1 MATFT
6 DVFERKE
13 VKYCLNERQ
22 YRAILSAL
30 DGRMA
35 PDVFGATR
43 IVSRYLDTSERSLI
57 ERSMD
62 KPLYKEKLR
71 LRGYGSPRANDRVF
85 VEIKKKYKGIVY
97 KRRVGCSL
105 AAACAYLDGVP
116 YERACGRYPLSDPVM
131 AAESLAPRSVQIARE
146 IDSFI
151 ERHRPLLPSMLI
163 SCVRTAYAKSADD
176 VAVLA
181 ASDTP
186 DDLRITFDER
196 ISYQD
201 LFAARG
207 SAARALLPAG
217 DVVMEIKSAGP
228 FPLWLVR
235 ALDAC
240 EARPSSFSKYG
251 AAYRACSLTYADAP
265 IPVSSSVLEPMSLP
279 AHVLPN
285 VRADVS
291 APVPA
296 PVVLRQPSTRATQ
309 AHAEEKAERLAT
321 ALRDSR
327 PRHVRAPAK
336 RRSALEKSR
345 HAATR
350 G

>member
-1 MATFT
+1 MTTFT

-22 YRAILSAL
+22 YRAMLSAL
-30 DGRMA
+30 DGLME
-35 PDVFGATR
+35 PDVFGRTR
-43 IVSRYLDTSERSLI
+43 IISRYLDTPERALI

-71 LRGYGSPRANDRVF
+71 LRGYGSPRADDRVF
-85 VEIKKKYKGIVY
+85 VEIKKKYQGIVY
-97 KRRVGCSL
+97 KRRIGCSL
-105 AAACAYLDGVP
+105 AAACAYLDGMP
-116 YERACGRYPLSDPVM
+116 YERACLRYPLPDPVM

-146 IDSFI
+146 IDSFVD
-151 ERHRPLLPSMLI
+151 RYRPLLPSMQI
-163 SCVRTAYAKSADD
+163 VCERTAYAKLLDGSA
-176 VAVLA
+176 VPI

-201 LFAARG
+201 LFATQDTAG
-207 SAARALLPAG
+207 RALLPAG
-217 DVVMEIKSAGP
+217 DVVMEIKAAGP
-228 FPLWLVR
+228 FPLWLVH

-251 AAYRACSLTYADAP
+251 AAYRACSLRCAEVPAP
-265 IPVSSSVLEPMSLP
+265 AFSSAPESAP
-279 AHVLPN
+279 AHVLSN
-285 VRADVS
+285 ARAH
-291 APVPA
+291 APALVPA
-296 PVVLRQPSTRATQ
+296 VLCQPSARAMQ
-309 AHAEEKAERLAT
+309 AHAEEKAERLAA

-327 PRHVRAPAK
+327 PRHVRVPAK